1 MRIYCRNTLS
11 GLVPLYPNDMDEKR
25 KLKVGRD
32 YEVEIKHPRNYEF
45 HKKFFALINLAH
57 NNTHLDMPFDAY
69 RRYLIAKAG
78 YFDVYTT
85 DKGQFIE
92 PKSISFT
99 SMNQVEFEEVYSRVL
114 NVIIKE
120 LGLTEEEVTENLIN
134 FF

>member
-1 MRIYCRNTLS
+1 MKIYCRCTPE
-11 GLVPLYPNDMDEKR
+11 GLKPLYDSDFDEKK
-25 KLKVGRD
+25 KLRIGKD

-57 NNTHLDMPFDAY
+57 NNTELDMPFESY

-78 YFDVYTT
+78 FFDIYKTP
-85 DKGQFIE
+85 KGEFIE
-92 PKSISFT
+92 PKSISFA
-99 SMNQVEFEEVYSRVL
+99 SMNQIEFEEVYSRVL

-120 LGLTEEEVTENLIN
+120 LGLTEEDITENLLN